1 MNCKICQQ
9 PSNFIFEKNILLK
22 YPVKYHQCT
31 NCGFIQTDEVFWLK
45 EAYENAITSLDIG
58 ILVRNNFLVENI
70 SRIIDV
76 CFPKANIFLDFAG
89 GYGLFVRSMRDKGYN
104 FFRQDYFCEN
114 IFSKHFDLEDITET
128 QFDIVTAFEVFEH
141 LENPL
146 EEIEKISKYSSTII
160 FSTDLVPSTIP
171 EIENWVYIAHE
182 TGQHIA
188 FYTEKSLQIIAE
200 KLEKNYYRNGN
211 LHIFTNEIFTTK
223 QIEVGLK
230 GKIKSRYLFG
240 LIKIK
245 NKKLKNN
252 RESYQHRDYL
262 KIKEI
267 LRKESETSTV
277 FES

>member
-9 PSNFIFEKNILLK
+9 QSNYIFEKKILLK

-31 NCGFIQTDEVFWLK
+31 NCGFVQTDEIFWLK

-70 SRIIDV
+70 SKIIDI
-76 CFPKANIFLDFAG
+76 CFPKSNIFLDFAG

-104 FFRQDYFCEN
+104 FFRQDFFCEN

-128 QFDIVTAFEVFEH
+128 KFDIVTAFEVFEH

-146 EEIEKISKYSSTII
+146 EEIQNISKYSKNLI
-160 FSTDLVPSTIP
+160 FSTDLVPSTIT

-200 KLEKNYYRNGN
+200 KLGKNYYRNGN

-230 GKIKSRYLFG
+230 AKTKSRYLFG
-240 LIKIK
+240 LIKVK

-267 LRKESETSTV
+267 LREGSGTSNV
-277 FES
+277 VEN